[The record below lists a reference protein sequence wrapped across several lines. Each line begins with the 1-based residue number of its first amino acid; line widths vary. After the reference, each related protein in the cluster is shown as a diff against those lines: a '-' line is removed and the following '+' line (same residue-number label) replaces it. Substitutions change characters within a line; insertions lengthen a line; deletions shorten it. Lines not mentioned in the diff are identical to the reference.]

1 MRAGRGPGRGSR
13 EESSPR
19 CNLAAAPRVTP
30 FMENR
35 SEAVR
40 GTLGCLVVA
49 AGGAAGVLA
58 WAPYGRHGIFGG
70 FEGTSEW
77 NVLWLGLPVMTLG
90 GIAAGFT
97 LAALAGRKW
106 RRALGAAAV
115 LAALA
120 GFGVAFDVLEGP
132 PLACGPGC

>member
-1 MRAGRGPGRGSR
+1 
-13 EESSPR
+13 
-19 CNLAAAPRVTP
+19 
-30 FMENR
+30 MENR

-90 GIAAGFT
+90 GIAAGFA
-97 LAALAGRKW
+97 LAALTGRKW

-132 PLACGPGC
+132 PWPADRAAERGAIRPSRPLAHSPWPGSSGP

>member
-1 MRAGRGPGRGSR
+1 MD
-13 EESSPR
+13 
-19 CNLAAAPRVTP
+19 
-30 FMENR
+30 NR
-35 SEAVR
+35 SEAFR
-40 GTLGCLVVA
+40 GVAGCLVVA
-49 AGGAAGVLA
+49 AGGVAGMLA
-58 WAPYGRHGIFGG
+58 WTPYGRHGLVSG
-70 FEGTSEW
+70 FEGAKEW

-90 GIAAGFT
+90 GMAAGLT

-106 RRALGAAAV
+106 RRALGAATA

>member
-1 MRAGRGPGRGSR
+1 
-13 EESSPR
+13 
-19 CNLAAAPRVTP
+19 
-30 FMENR
+30 MENR

-40 GTLGCLVVA
+40 GIAGCLVVA
-49 AGGAAGVLA
+49 AGGAAGTLA
-58 WAPYGRHGIFGG
+58 WAPYGRHGLVSG
-70 FEGTSEW
+70 FEGATEW

-90 GIAAGFT
+90 GITAGLT
-97 LAALAGRKW
+97 LVALAGRKW

-115 LAALA
+115 LAAIT

>member
-1 MRAGRGPGRGSR
+1 
-13 EESSPR
+13 
-19 CNLAAAPRVTP
+19 
-30 FMENR
+30 MENR

-90 GIAAGFT
+90 GIAAGFA
-97 LAALAGRKW
+97 LAALTGRKW